1 MHINDNDRHGL
12 QKSFR
17 NLTVFTSK
25 LAEVEVEDVPTEITG
40 PAIYAC
46 NHRSLSDLLIAGPTF
61 LRWGQPIRALVA
73 ASYFEHPFIGPLLRY
88 LKCIPVQGQEA
99 IEQAAEALYMGWSVA
114 IMPEG
119 RVVPRSEW
127 MEEGISRGHIGVG
140 KLALQTGFP
149 VVASGASGSEL
160 LWPRGKYFPFMKP
173 WNRQKVVLRCE
184 YLGIVDGETPRDVT
198 DQIMNGVKRC
208 VERAERETGLTR

>member
-1 MHINDNDRHGL
+1 MHINDNDRQSL

-17 NLTVFTSK
+17 NLTLFTSK
-25 LAEVEVEDVPTEITG
+25 LAKVEVEDVPTEITG

-46 NHRSLSDLLIAGPTF
+46 NHRSLSDLLVAGPTF
-61 LRWGQPIRALVA
+61 LHWGQPIRALVA

-88 LKCIPVQGQEA
+88 LKCIPVQGHEA
-99 IEQAAEALYMGWSVA
+99 IEQAAEALHSGWSVA

-127 MEEGISRGHIGVG
+127 MEEGVSRGHIGVG
-140 KLALQTGFP
+140 KLASQTGFP

-160 LWPRGKYFPFMKP
+160 LWPRGKYLPFMKP

-184 YLGIVDGETPRDVT
+184 YLGAVDEKLPRDAT
-198 DQIMNGVKRC
+198 DLIMEGVKRC
-208 VERAERETGLTR
+208 VERAERETGFAR

>member
-1 MHINDNDRHGL
+1 MYITDNEREGL

-25 LAEVEVEDVPTEITG
+25 LANVEIEDLPTEVSG

-61 LRWGQPIRALVA
+61 LHWAQPIRALVA
-73 ASYFEHPFIGPLLRY
+73 ASYFEHPLIGPLLRY
-88 LKCIPVQGQEA
+88 LKCIPVQGTEA
-99 IEQAAEALYMGWSVA
+99 IEQAADSLSKGWSAA

-119 RVVPRSEW
+119 RVVPKSEW
-127 MEEGISRGHIGVG
+127 IEQGVAKGHVGVG
-140 KLALQTGFP
+140 KLALETGLP
-149 VVASGASGSEL
+149 VIASGASGSEL
-160 LWPRGKYFPFMKP
+160 LWPRGKYLPYMKP

-184 YLGIVDGETPRDVT
+184 YLGVIDQETPRAAT
-198 DQIMNGVKRC
+198 DQIMNGVKSC
-208 VERAERETGLTR
+208 VERAEQETGFTR

>member
-1 MHINDNDRHGL
+1 MHLNDNERQGL

-17 NLTVFTSK
+17 NLSVFASK
-25 LAEVEVEDVPTEITG
+25 LAEVEVEDIPTEITG

-61 LRWGQPIRALVA
+61 LHWGQPIRSLVA
-73 ASYFEHPFIGPLLRY
+73 SSYFEHPLIGPLLRY
-88 LKCIPVQGQEA
+88 LKCIPVQGVEA
-99 IEQAAEALYMGWSVA
+99 IEQAKEALHSGWSVA

-127 MEEGISRGHIGVG
+127 MEEGVSKGHIGVG

-160 LWPRGKYFPFMKP
+160 LWPRGKYLPFVKP

-184 YLGIVDGETPRDVT
+184 YLGVVDGETPRDAT
-198 DQIMNGVKRC
+198 DQIMEGVKRC
-208 VERAERETGLTR
+208 VKRAERETGFTR

>member
-1 MHINDNDRHGL
+1 MHINDNDRQSL

-17 NLTVFTSK
+17 NLTLFTSK

-46 NHRSLSDLLIAGPTF
+46 NHRSLSDLLVAGPTF
-61 LRWGQPIRALVA
+61 LHWGQPIRALVA

-88 LKCIPVQGQEA
+88 LKCIPVQGHEA
-99 IEQAAEALYMGWSVA
+99 IEQAAEALHSGWSVA

-127 MEEGISRGHIGVG
+127 MEEGVSRGHIGVG
-140 KLALQTGFP
+140 KLASQTGFP

-160 LWPRGKYFPFMKP
+160 LWPRGKYLPFMKP

-184 YLGIVDGETPRDVT
+184 YLGAVDEKLPRDAT
-198 DQIMNGVKRC
+198 DLIMEGVKRC
-208 VERAERETGLTR
+208 VERAERETGFAR

>member
-1 MHINDNDRHGL
+1 MQINDNDRQGM

-17 NLTVFTSK
+17 NLTLFTSK
-25 LAEVEVEDVPTEITG
+25 LAKVEVEDVPSEVTG

-61 LRWGQPIRALVA
+61 LHWGQPIRALVA

-88 LKCIPVQGQEA
+88 LKCIPVQGTEA
-99 IEQAAEALYMGWSVA
+99 IEEATEALHSGWSVA

-119 RVVPRSEW
+119 RVVPRIEW
-127 MEEGISRGHIGVG
+127 IEEGVSRGHIGVG
-140 KLALQTGFP
+140 KLASQTGFP
-149 VVASGASGSEL
+149 VVVSGASGSEL
-160 LWPRGKYFPFMKP
+160 LWPRGKYFPFMRP

-184 YLGIVDGETPRDVT
+184 YLGVVDGILPRDAT
-198 DQIMNGVKRC
+198 DLIMEGVKRC
-208 VERAERETGLTR
+208 VERAERETGFVR

>member
-1 MHINDNDRHGL
+1 MHINDNDRQSL

-17 NLTVFTSK
+17 NLTLFTSK
-25 LAEVEVEDVPTEITG
+25 LAKVEVEDVPTEITG

-61 LRWGQPIRALVA
+61 LHWGQPIRALVA

-88 LKCIPVQGQEA
+88 LKCIPVQGHEA
-99 IEQAAEALYMGWSVA
+99 IEQAAEALHSGWSVA

-127 MEEGISRGHIGVG
+127 MEEGVSRGHIGVG
-140 KLALQTGFP
+140 KLASQTGFP

-160 LWPRGKYFPFMKP
+160 LWPRGKYLPFMKP

-184 YLGIVDGETPRDVT
+184 YLGAVDEKLPRDAT
-198 DQIMNGVKRC
+198 DLIMEGVKRC
-208 VERAERETGLTR
+208 VERAERETGFAR

>member
-1 MHINDNDRHGL
+1 MHINDNDRQSL

-17 NLTVFTSK
+17 NLTLFTSK

-61 LRWGQPIRALVA
+61 LHWGQPIRALVA

-88 LKCIPVQGQEA
+88 LKCIPVQGHEA
-99 IEQAAEALYMGWSVA
+99 IEQAAEALHSGWSVA

-127 MEEGISRGHIGVG
+127 MEEGVSRGHIGVG
-140 KLALQTGFP
+140 KLASQTGFP

-160 LWPRGKYFPFMKP
+160 LWPRGKYLPFMKP

-184 YLGIVDGETPRDVT
+184 YLGAVDEKLPRDAT
-198 DQIMNGVKRC
+198 DLIMEGVKRC
-208 VERAERETGLTR
+208 VERAERETGFAR

>member
-1 MHINDNDRHGL
+1 MHINDNDRQSL

-17 NLTVFTSK
+17 NLTLFTSK
-25 LAEVEVEDVPTEITG
+25 LAKVEVEDVPTEITG

-61 LRWGQPIRALVA
+61 LHWGQPIRALVA

-88 LKCIPVQGQEA
+88 LKCIPVQGHEA
-99 IEQAAEALYMGWSVA
+99 IEQAAEALHSGWSVA

-127 MEEGISRGHIGVG
+127 MEEGVSRGHIGVG
-140 KLALQTGFP
+140 KLVSQTGFP

-160 LWPRGKYFPFMKP
+160 LWPRGKYLPFMKP

-184 YLGIVDGETPRDVT
+184 YLGAVDEKLPRDAT
-198 DQIMNGVKRC
+198 DLIMEGVKRC
-208 VERAERETGLTR
+208 VERAERETGFAR

>member
-1 MHINDNDRHGL
+1 MHINDNDRQSL

-17 NLTVFTSK
+17 NLTLFTSK

-46 NHRSLSDLLIAGPTF
+46 NHRSLSDLLVAGPTF
-61 LRWGQPIRALVA
+61 LHWGQPIRALVA

-88 LKCIPVQGQEA
+88 LKCIPVQGHDA
-99 IEQAAEALYMGWSVA
+99 IEQAAEALHSGWSVA

-127 MEEGISRGHIGVG
+127 MEEGVSRGHIGVG
-140 KLALQTGFP
+140 KLASQTGFP

-160 LWPRGKYFPFMKP
+160 LWPRGKYLPFMKP

-184 YLGIVDGETPRDVT
+184 YLGVVDEKLPRDAT
-198 DQIMNGVKRC
+198 DLIMEGVKRC
-208 VERAERETGLTR
+208 VERAERETGFAR

>member
-1 MHINDNDRHGL
+1 MHINDNDRQSL

-17 NLTVFTSK
+17 NLTLFTSK

-61 LRWGQPIRALVA
+61 LHWGQPIRALVA

-88 LKCIPVQGQEA
+88 LKCIPVQGHEA
-99 IEQAAEALYMGWSVA
+99 IEQAAEALHSGWSVA

-127 MEEGISRGHIGVG
+127 MEEGVSRGHIGVG
-140 KLALQTGFP
+140 KLVSQTGFP

-160 LWPRGKYFPFMKP
+160 LWPRGKYLPFMKP

-184 YLGIVDGETPRDVT
+184 YLGAVDEKLPRDAT
-198 DQIMNGVKRC
+198 DLIMEGVKRC
-208 VERAERETGLTR
+208 VERAERETGFAR

>member
-1 MHINDNDRHGL
+1 MHINDNDRQSL

-17 NLTVFTSK
+17 NLTLFTSK
-25 LAEVEVEDVPTEITG
+25 LAKVEVEDVPTEITG

-46 NHRSLSDLLIAGPTF
+46 NHRSLSDLLVAGPTF
-61 LRWGQPIRALVA
+61 LHWGQPIRALVA

-88 LKCIPVQGQEA
+88 LKCIPVQGHEA
-99 IEQAAEALYMGWSVA
+99 IEQAAEALHSGWSVA

-127 MEEGISRGHIGVG
+127 MEEGVSRGHIGVG
-140 KLALQTGFP
+140 KLASQTGFP

-160 LWPRGKYFPFMKP
+160 LWPRGKYLPFMKP

-184 YLGIVDGETPRDVT
+184 YLGVVDEKLPRDAT
-198 DQIMNGVKRC
+198 DLIMEGVKRC
-208 VERAERETGLTR
+208 VERAERETGFSR

>member
-1 MHINDNDRHGL
+1 
-12 QKSFR
+12 
-17 NLTVFTSK
+17 
-25 LAEVEVEDVPTEITG
+25 
-40 PAIYAC
+40 
-46 NHRSLSDLLIAGPTF
+46 
-61 LRWGQPIRALVA
+61 
-73 ASYFEHPFIGPLLRY
+73 
-88 LKCIPVQGQEA
+88 
-99 IEQAAEALYMGWSVA
+99 
-114 IMPEG
+114 
-119 RVVPRSEW
+119 

>member
-1 MHINDNDRHGL
+1 MYINDNDREGL

-17 NLTVFTSK
+17 NLTRFTSK
-25 LAEVEVEDVPTEITG
+25 LAKVEVEDVPTEVTG
-40 PAIYAC
+40 PTIYAC
-46 NHRSLSDLLIAGPTF
+46 NHRSLSDLLIARPT
-61 LRWGQPIRALVA
+61 LYHWGQPIRALVA

-88 LKCIPVQGQEA
+88 LKCIPVQGPEA
-99 IEQAAEALYMGWSVA
+99 IEEAAEALHAGWSVA

-127 MEEGISRGHIGVG
+127 AEEGVSRGHIGVG
-140 KLALQTGFP
+140 KLASQTGFP

-160 LWPRGKYFPFMKP
+160 LWPRGKYLPFMRP

-184 YLGIVDGETPRDVT
+184 HLGVMGGMPPRDT
-198 DQIMNGVKRC
+198 ADLIMVGVKRC
-208 VERAERETGLTR
+208 VERAERETGFSR

>member
-1 MHINDNDRHGL
+1 MQINDNDRQSL

-17 NLTVFTSK
+17 NLTLFTSK

-61 LRWGQPIRALVA
+61 LHWGQPIRALVA

-88 LKCIPVQGQEA
+88 LKCIPVQGHEA
-99 IEQAAEALYMGWSVA
+99 IEQAAEALHSGWSVA

-127 MEEGISRGHIGVG
+127 MEEGVSRGHIGVG
-140 KLALQTGFP
+140 KLVSQTGFP

-160 LWPRGKYFPFMKP
+160 LWPRGKYLPFMKP

-184 YLGIVDGETPRDVT
+184 YLGAVDEKLPRDAT
-198 DQIMNGVKRC
+198 DLIMEGVKRC
-208 VERAERETGLTR
+208 VERAERETGFAR

>member
-1 MHINDNDRHGL
+1 MHINDNDRQSL
-12 QKSFR
+12 QKSFH
-17 NLTVFTSK
+17 NLTLFTSK
-25 LAEVEVEDVPTEITG
+25 LAKVEVEDVPTEITG

-61 LRWGQPIRALVA
+61 LHWGQPIRALVA

-88 LKCIPVQGQEA
+88 LKCIPVQGHEA
-99 IEQAAEALYMGWSVA
+99 IEQAAEALHSGWSVA

-127 MEEGISRGHIGVG
+127 MEEGVSRGHIGVG
-140 KLALQTGFP
+140 KLASQTGFP

-160 LWPRGKYFPFMKP
+160 LWPRGKYLPFMKP

-184 YLGIVDGETPRDVT
+184 YLGAVDEKLPRDAT
-198 DQIMNGVKRC
+198 DLIMEGVKRC
-208 VERAERETGLTR
+208 VERAERETGFAR

>member
-1 MHINDNDRHGL
+1 
-12 QKSFR
+12 
-17 NLTVFTSK
+17 
-25 LAEVEVEDVPTEITG
+25 
-40 PAIYAC
+40 
-46 NHRSLSDLLIAGPTF
+46 
-61 LRWGQPIRALVA
+61 
-73 ASYFEHPFIGPLLRY
+73 
-88 LKCIPVQGQEA
+88 
-99 IEQAAEALYMGWSVA
+99 MGWSVA

>member
-1 MHINDNDRHGL
+1 MHINDNDRQSL

-17 NLTVFTSK
+17 NLTLFTSK

-40 PAIYAC
+40 PTIYAC

-61 LRWGQPIRALVA
+61 LHWGQPIRALVA

-88 LKCIPVQGQEA
+88 LKCIPVQGHEA
-99 IEQAAEALYMGWSVA
+99 IEQAAEALHSGWSVA

-127 MEEGISRGHIGVG
+127 MEEGVSRGHIGVG
-140 KLALQTGFP
+140 KLASQTGFP

-160 LWPRGKYFPFMKP
+160 LWPRGKYLPFMKP

-184 YLGIVDGETPRDVT
+184 YLGAVDEKLPRDAT
-198 DQIMNGVKRC
+198 DLIMEGVKRC
-208 VERAERETGLTR
+208 VERAERETGFAR

>member
-99 IEQAAEALYMGWSVA
+99 IEQAAEALHMGWSVA